1 MKLERTQSSAAPN
14 QLATLKLENEKL
26 KQEVEVWKQKLV
38 QAGLS
43 HGVRCFSTSATCQPL
58 VAEKV
63 EKPTEKAEKPA
74 EKAVVSSHPDSKK
87 AKETKKKDSGKSIFL
102 VMFKFVFINLLFLLV
117 KTAEVNKVEID
128 DGPVDIGRIDLRIGK
143 IVAGTDI

>member
-1 MKLERTQSSAAPN
+1 MKLERTQSSAN

-43 HGVRCFSTSATCQPL
+43 HGVRCFSTSATCQPP
-58 VAEKV
+58 VAENV
-63 EKPTEKAEKPA
+63 EKPTVKAEKPA
-74 EKAVVSSHPDSKK
+74 EKVVVSSNSDGKK

-102 VMFKFVFINLLFLLV
+102 VMYKIFV
-117 KTAEVNKVEID
+117 
-128 DGPVDIGRIDLRIGK
+128 
-143 IVAGTDI
+143 